1 VRGWAAYLLLVL
13 PKAAK
18 ESVPTLQARYA
29 VETDPK
35 VKATIMVALS
45 VLWVKYSDE
54 LDPFVKFAQEQYEEF
69 KNSENLGKF

>member
-1 VRGWAAYLLLVL
+1 VRGWGAYLLLVL

-18 ESVPTLQARYA
+18 ESVPKLQERYA

-45 VLWVKYSDE
+45 VLWAKYSDE
-54 LDPFVKFAQEQYEEF
+54 LDPFIKFAQEQYEEF
-69 KNSENLGKF
+69 KNSENLGKI